1 MSSATNFSIY
11 HTGTNLPCLFSPEAT
26 NVTYILQRTMSLG
39 KFFFLPKK
47 IWNQTTD
54 SIILSISQIGP
65 SKSDYHDTTVSD
77 HSQFEI
83 SRRERQLYNNI
94 GYKHRKTCSRSL
106 LGNVSKTRQKRLLT
120 KILLKITSE
129 WNVLNGKLP
138 FIWFTKKDTLML
150 LNWWWLS
157 ITWSNQFKA
166 FSINLNGINGPWNYL
181 LYC

>member
-39 KFFFLPKK
+39 KVIFLFSSQNNLKS
-47 IWNQTTD
+47 D
-54 SIILSISQIGP
+54 YSIILSISQIGP

-106 LGNVSKTRQKRLLT
+106 LGNVSKTRQKRLLI

-129 WNVLNGKLP
+129 WNVLNEKLP
-138 FIWFTKKDTLML
+138 FIWLTKKDTLML
-150 LNWWWLS
+150 LNWWWL
-157 ITWSNQFKA
+157 SNQFKA